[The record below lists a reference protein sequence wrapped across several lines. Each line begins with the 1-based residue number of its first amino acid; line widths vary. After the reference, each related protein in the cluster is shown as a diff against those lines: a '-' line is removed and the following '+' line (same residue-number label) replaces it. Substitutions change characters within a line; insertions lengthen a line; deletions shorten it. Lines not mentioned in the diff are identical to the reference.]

1 MFLNIDGDLMFRN
14 QSFLSRNK
22 SSLFLLVLALI
33 VGGVGAQ
40 ATGLLNTES
49 GGYLVC
55 VNSKTKVITHPGTSS
70 CPKGSKKL
78 VLGAQGIAG
87 ADGKTLWNGV
97 KDPESTLGAP
107 GDMFI
112 NTTTKTLFG
121 PKDLATSWPAGVS
134 MVGPAGPQGPG
145 GSGGA
150 GATGATGPAGSN
162 ATLTCAQGGTCIVG
176 NTGPGGGIVFYVQAA
191 TAMAPWRYLEAAP
204 LGWSPD
210 ESAEVMW
217 CNVSDAFLK
226 GIYTG
231 ATPIGTYTGE
241 PIGAGFYNS
250 FAMLNTCSGGA
261 AHVATSYNGGGKSDW
276 FLPSKNEL
284 AQLYSQKTVV
294 GGFVEVKSYW
304 SSSENLASTASG
316 QHFGTGTQSSA
327 LLKSTTHHVRPV
339 RAF

>member
-70 CPKGSKKL
+70 CPKGSKTL

-87 ADGKTLWNGV
+87 VDGKTLWNGV

-276 FLPSKNEL
+276 FLPSKDEL

-294 GGFVEVKSYW
+294 GGLVAGSYW
-304 SSSENLASTASG
+304 SSSENGA
-316 QHFGTGTQSSA
+316 SSA
-327 LLKSTTHHVRPV
+327 LRLGFGSGVYNTEGKDSTLYVRPV